1 MKSLLKYLPWE
12 IVICPLSLAVCFAVG
27 IMVFG
32 QLYILTGITFFFLAA
47 AIVLMLGK
55 AYKVQPQLAQ
65 GFTAIYFGM
74 EHRHSIC
81 FCSDCEAFHR

>member
-32 QLYILTGITFFFLAA
+32 QLYILTGIDFFFLAA
-47 AIVLMLGK
+47 AIVLMLGVPALYVFCWAK
-55 AYKVQPQLAQ
+55 LIK
-65 GFTAIYFGM
+65 
-74 EHRHSIC
+74 HS
-81 FCSDCEAFHR
+81 RN